1 MLSIVFIIC
10 CCLHISVYLKTNEVM
25 NGNCSVAQLTA
36 IGYSQHLA
44 NGRSLNAAYVKKG
57 FLKSTLDPS
66 EVFIRSDGE

>member
-1 MLSIVFIIC
+1 
-10 CCLHISVYLKTNEVM
+10 M
-25 NGNCSVAQLTA
+25 NGNCSVGQLTA
-36 IGYSQHLA
+36 IGYSQHIA